1 VSPIPAKHP
10 SRSGTVNLGNGR
22 TSGGSLAPD
31 TVGRSGRRNVSPSP
45 AGGIWNTGWMSSALQ
60 QVASSVLG
68 SVTGDEAPTATNG
81 TIWGATRRRT
91 VPSAEWGPSQDTKK
105 DGGIGTGSTTEREAK
120 VREKKM
126 RRILEG
132 RDEEHRAIDTSGNYK
147 RRTSSDEQRPGSA
160 QDEHALVYIHH
171 IQPHDTFAG
180 IVLRYNCPRE
190 IFRKSNGLWSD
201 SLGFRKTVVLPV
213 DACAVK
219 GRPCEAP
226 SADSPGVDLLAPT
239 PGIEDPPPFS
249 NGNTW
254 PPNGTSA
261 ERPEDDDKPWSHV
274 RWVLIDSSPSSKPVE
289 IARMP
294 RKTLGYFPPRRRKS
308 QATLSSVSTPRGSLD
323 VNRLSQTLSQS
334 SNDPIGS
341 APSTPSRRTGNLG
354 HRTSQIGSIG
364 SIGSYFPPAAP
375 SMRLRRESVGEAADR
390 LGWMKG
396 PGGVG
401 TLGKNVRM
409 PGPARDGLNNWA
421 RKNLPG
427 IAIDS
432 LPSTSL
438 LGAEVAHF
446 GFNDELA
453 AIAEGSSNEA
463 GVPGPASSQGLG
475 FENAAAA
482 VEGFFRKLAVKGV
495 PGTPNLIG
503 RSETADLI
511 ELLDGAGSDDGRSFE
526 LSRSRSPI
534 PGGRLRED
542 LEGVV
547 RGRASAGAK
556 GGKGD

>member
-1 VSPIPAKHP
+1 
-10 SRSGTVNLGNGR
+10 
-22 TSGGSLAPD
+22 
-31 TVGRSGRRNVSPSP
+31 
-45 AGGIWNTGWMSSALQ
+45 MSSTLQ

-68 SVTGDEAPTATNG
+68 SVAGGEETAVGNG
-81 TIWGATRRRT
+81 AFWGETRRRAIPT
-91 VPSAEWGPSQDTKK
+91 KQWGPSQDTKK
-105 DGGIGTGSTTEREAK
+105 DGGIGTGSTSDREAK

-132 RDEEHRAIDTSGNYK
+132 RDEEHRAVDTSGNYK

-160 QDEHALVYIHH
+160 QDEHALVYVHH
-171 IQPHDTFAG
+171 VQPHDTFAG

-190 IFRKSNGLWSD
+190 IFRKSNGLWGD

-213 DACAVK
+213 DACAIK
-219 GRPCEAP
+219 GRPCEPP

-249 NGNTW
+249 NGSTW
-254 PPNGTSA
+254 PQTQSETSA
-261 ERPEDDDKPWSHV
+261 ERFEDDKPWSHV
-274 RWVLIDSSPSSKPVE
+274 RWVLIDSSPSSKPIE

-341 APSTPSRRTGNLG
+341 ASSTPSRRTSNLG
-354 HRTSQIGSIG
+354 PRPSQTLGSIG

-375 SMRLRRESVGEAADR
+375 SARPRRESVGEAADR

-421 RKNLPG
+421 RKNIPG
-427 IAIDS
+427 ISIDS
-432 LPSTSL
+432 MPSTSL

-446 GFNDELA
+446 GFTDELG
-453 AIAEGSSNEA
+453 AIAEGSRNDSV
-463 GVPGPASSQGLG
+463 VPGPASSQGLG
-475 FENAAAA
+475 LENAAAA

-495 PGTPNLIG
+495 PGTPNLNG
-503 RSETADLI
+503 RSENADLI

-534 PGGRLRED
+534 PSAGLRED
-542 LEGVV
+542 LESVI